1 MDPSMD
7 PGAEPQDRVW
17 DRGLQLERTS
27 LAWTRSALAM
37 LAAGALV
44 VRLLATRDQP
54 AVALSC
60 AAVLVVM
67 AAAVLLLAARRYRHA
82 DAALREGGLLPDG
95 RVVALLTAATGVL
108 GAGGLYGVLAG

>member
-1 MDPSMD
+1 MD
-7 PGAEPQDRVW
+7 PGVGPLDRVW

-37 LAAGALV
+37 LGAGALV

-54 AVALSC
+54 VVAVSCAVA
-60 AAVLVVM
+60 LVVM
-67 AAAVLLLAARRYRHA
+67 AAAVLVLAARRYRHA
-82 DAALREGGLLPDG
+82 DAALREGGMLPDG

-108 GAGGLYGVLAG
+108 GTGALYGVLAG